1 MTLRPVLLL
10 SLLLSVALPAF
21 ATDAA
26 PKITVLYDAFGD
38 DDPALEKD
46 WGFAALIEV
55 DGKRI
60 LFDTGNDAETFRR
73 NVAAKGVDLADLDMV
88 VMSHRHADHMAG
100 LSVVL
105 EANPDVAIHAPQ
117 EGFGIY
123 GSSLP
128 SSFYRKDDALPARM
142 RYFDGAPPETLQ
154 FGSAWPGA
162 KLQPIAQT
170 TEIAPGVWAIATV
183 SDVPG
188 TRELRELSLAVRT
201 PEGLLLVVGCSHPG
215 LPVIVAEAAKL
226 DPDIH
231 LVIGG
236 FHYVNADDA
245 TIANVVEALA
255 PYDIDFIAPGH
266 CTGEATFA
274 ALQRAYGDRYLYAG
288 LGATLVL
295 DTAAGLDRPRGVA
308 AVFDDAKRTA
318 YRALALR
325 GDHVHDHSA
334 GHALVP

>member
-1 MTLRPVLLL
+1 MPLRPVLLL
-10 SLLLSVALPAF
+10 ILLLSAALPAC
-21 ATDAA
+21 ADDT
-26 PKITVLYDAFGD
+26 PPTITVLYDAFG

-46 WGFAALIEV
+46 WGFAALVEV
-55 DGKRI
+55 DGRRI

-73 NVAAKGVDLADLDMV
+73 NVAAKGIDLADLDMV

-105 EANPDVAIHAPQ
+105 DANPAVAIHAPQ

-128 SSFYRKDDALPARM
+128 SSFYRKDDTLPARM
-142 RYFDGAPPETLQ
+142 RYFDGAPPDTLQ
-154 FGSAWPGA
+154 FGSAWSGA
-162 KLQPIAQT
+162 NLQPVAQT

-201 PEGLLLVVGCSHPG
+201 HEGLLLVVGCSHPG

-236 FHYVNADDA
+236 FHYVNTDDA
-245 TIANVVEALA
+245 AIAGVVEALA

-288 LGATLVL
+288 LGAALVL
-295 DTAAGLDRPRGVA
+295 DGLSGPDRPRGA
-308 AVFDDAKRTA
+308 AAAFDDAQRIA

-325 GDHVHDHSA
+325 GDHTHDHSA
-334 GHALVP
+334 AR

>member
-10 SLLLSVALPAF
+10 SLLLSAALPAG
-21 ATDAA
+21 ADDT
-26 PKITVLYDAFGD
+26 PPTITVLYDAFGD
-38 DDPALEKD
+38 DPALGKD
-46 WGFAALIEV
+46 WGFAALVEV
-55 DGKRI
+55 DGRRI

-73 NVAAKGVDLADLDMV
+73 NVAAKGIDLADLDMV

-105 EANPDVAIHAPQ
+105 DANPDVAIHAPQ
-117 EGFGIY
+117 EGFGVY

-128 SSFYRKDDALPARM
+128 SSFYRKDDTLPARM
-142 RYFDGAPPETLQ
+142 RYFDGAPPDTLQ
-154 FGSAWPGA
+154 FGSAWSGA
-162 KLQPIAQT
+162 NLQPVAQT
-170 TEIAPGVWAIATV
+170 TELAPGVWAIATV

-245 TIANVVEALA
+245 AIAGVVEALA

-288 LGATLVL
+288 LGAALVL
-295 DTAAGLDRPRGVA
+295 DGPSGPDRPRGA
-308 AVFDDAKRTA
+308 AAAFDDAQRIA

-325 GDHVHDHSA
+325 GDHTHDHSA
-334 GHALVP
+334 AR